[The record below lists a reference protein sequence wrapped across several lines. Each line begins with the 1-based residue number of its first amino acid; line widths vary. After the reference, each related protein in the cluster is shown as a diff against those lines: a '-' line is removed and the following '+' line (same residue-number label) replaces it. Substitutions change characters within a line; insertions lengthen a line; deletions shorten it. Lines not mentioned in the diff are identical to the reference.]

1 MSLQSSLQQT
11 IPLTPE
17 SFDRFSSL
25 IDPDWIDQALQTTGT
40 ASIRRRRLP
49 AERVVWLVIGL
60 ALFRNEPIWHIVRQ
74 LGLSLDTASLP
85 SPSVSVQGRQ
95 RLGDS
100 PLASLFQ
107 RLARH
112 WGAAHQP
119 VAIGWL
125 GLRTLAVD
133 GVVWSAP
140 DTVENRAEFGGGRSQ
155 HGEGAWPQV
164 RGVCLMDTE
173 NHLLLGAE
181 FGSFATGELSYARAL
196 MAQTPDHSL
205 TIFDRAYYAA
215 AFLLDWQQAGQQR
228 HWLMRAKTGLRY
240 EVVHT
245 LGEGDWR
252 VRLPV
257 SPQARQARPDLPSHW
272 EARLIECRHGGET
285 RRYLT
290 SLADAQ
296 RYRADLLADHYRQR
310 WEIELG
316 YREIKQGLLTGETT
330 LRSKQP
336 TLVRQEV
343 WGVLIAYNLLRE
355 EMRQMAQALEVQPQ
369 RVSFQWAALAIVSLL
384 RYCPLET
391 PGTLPKRLALLREQ
405 ARLYLLPPRRKRSYP
420 RQVKPRAAKYPTK
433 KCQSA

>member
-74 LGLSLDTASLP
+74 LGLSLDTASL
-85 SPSVSVQGRQ
+85 
-95 RLGDS
+95 
-100 PLASLFQ
+100 
-107 RLARH
+107 
-112 WGAAHQP
+112 
-119 VAIGWL
+119 
-125 GLRTLAVD
+125 
-133 GVVWSAP
+133 
-140 DTVENRAEFGGGRSQ
+140 
-155 HGEGAWPQV
+155 
-164 RGVCLMDTE
+164 
-173 NHLLLGAE
+173 
-181 FGSFATGELSYARAL
+181 
-196 MAQTPDHSL
+196 
-205 TIFDRAYYAA
+205 
-215 AFLLDWQQAGQQR
+215 LDWQQTGQQR

-245 LGEGDWR
+245 LGDGDWW

-257 SPQARQARPDLPSHW
+257 SPQARQARPDLPGHW

-296 RYRADLLADHYRQR
+296 RYRADLLGDHYRQR
-310 WEIELG
+310 WEIEPG
-316 YREIKQGLLTGETT
+316 YREIKQGLLAGETT

-369 RVSFQWAALAIVSLL
+369 RVGFQWAALAIVTLL